1 MYLTAS
7 IRGHKGLSIGTR
19 RELGS
24 GNAEQQALLRT
35 IGRLAT
41 EFTPR
46 PHTLTITSD
55 SFDVHGH
62 NLRFAPVG
70 LLAEV

>member
-7 IRGHKGLSIGTR
+7 IKGHKGLSIGRR

-35 IGRLAT
+35 IDRLAT
-41 EFTPR
+41 EFASM
-46 PHTLTITSD
+46 PHILAITSNGFAIHRD
-55 SFDVHGH
+55 
-62 NLRFAPVG
+62 NLRLAPVG